1 VVSQLISTPTQFDA
15 ALRGFREVS
24 PVERAG
30 FGMLTSFAITIGVSR
45 AINYARERRRAA
57 PRLRSWAR
65 HAYHS
70 PGQEQLRVHHFM
82 PGIGLAFLSGAGA
95 ILKRNDGREFWF
107 SLPFGIGAGLTLDE
121 IAILTELDNPY
132 WESEKLAAAQAAI
145 AAGGALALAVRFQR
159 HGKHPADGT
168 PDAASTEALDESSGV
183 SRDKN

>member
-1 VVSQLISTPTQFDA
+1 MINLPTPVTS
-15 ALRGFREVS
+15 ALRGYRQVS
-24 PVERAG
+24 PAERAG
-30 FGMLTSFAITIGVSR
+30 FGMLTSFAVTIGASR
-45 AINYARERRRAA
+45 AINYVRERRRTA

-82 PGIGLAFLSGAGA
+82 PGLCLAFLSGAGA

-145 AAGGALALAVRFQR
+145 AGGGALALAVRFQR
-159 HGKHPADGT
+159 SGTCPAD
-168 PDAASTEALDESSGV
+168 
-183 SRDKN
+183 

>member
-1 VVSQLISTPTQFDA
+1 MTTLQPGRWFSRMISVPTPVNS
-15 ALRGFREVS
+15 ALRGYRQVS
-24 PVERAG
+24 PAERAG
-30 FGMLTSFAITIGVSR
+30 FGMLTSFAFTIGASR
-45 AINYARERRRAA
+45 AINYGLERRRTA

-95 ILKRNDGREFWF
+95 ILARNDGRGFWF

-132 WESEKLAAAQAAI
+132 WESERLAAAQAAI
-145 AAGGALALAVRFQR
+145 AASGALALAVRFQR
-159 HGKHPADGT
+159 RGKHRAD
-168 PDAASTEALDESSGV
+168 
-183 SRDKN
+183 